1 MRKILLDISRKID
14 SKTLEVLK
22 TIKYLADTLQVDF
35 FLIGATV
42 RDMILNYAYDIKVYR
57 ATNDIDFAVRV
68 KSWEEY
74 YKLTA
79 EVEKAGFRKDER
91 IAHRFY
97 TDALIIDFIPFGEI
111 TDKNHNITWKDIDKK
126 EMTVIGFEDAFANT
140 VEILIE
146 KEPDVMVPAA
156 SVESLVMLK
165 IFAWNGRAAKMRLK
179 DARDLYLIIS
189 TYLRAGNEER
199 LFEDHTDIVT
209 AAVDYELTGARLL
222 GRDIARVASDEVKS
236 TLLKILSEDKL
247 SLLANEM
254 AQYEG
259 LSFERDEKVEKS
271 LELLNNLH
279 TGLREES

>member
-1 MRKILLDISRKID
+1 
-14 SKTLEVLK
+14 
-22 TIKYLADTLQVDF
+22 
-35 FLIGATV
+35 
-42 RDMILNYAYDIKVYR
+42 MILNYVYDIKVYR

-74 YKLTA
+74 DKLID

-97 TDALIIDFIPFGEI
+97 TEALIIDFIPFGEI
-111 TDKNHNITWKDIDKK
+111 TDKNTNITWQDNDKK
-126 EMTVIGFEDAFANT
+126 EMNVIGFEDAFANT
-140 VEILIE
+140 EELLIQT
-146 KEPDVMVPAA
+146 EPNVIVQAA

-165 IFAWNGRAAKMRLK
+165 IFAWNDRSAEMRLK
-179 DARDLYLIIS
+179 DAMDLYLIVS

-209 AAVDYELTGARLL
+209 ETVDYELTGARLL

-236 TLLKILSEDKL
+236 SLLNILSDDKL
-247 SLLANEM
+247 NLLASEM

-259 LSFERDEKVEKS
+259 LSFERDEKVEKC
-271 LELLNNLH
+271 LELLNNLIM
-279 TGLREES
+279 GLEDQI